1 MAVRNIRVIG
11 DRMEPRRIYAGTRG
25 SYITEVAFT
34 FSGEWDG
41 LTKKLIFY
49 PVRGKP
55 VYINYTYGSE
65 KIPYEVMRYSGDA
78 IMLMSGYSVEPD
90 GSLGVKIVT
99 ASAFVAVDP
108 AESDTQ
114 NEPDIPEAT
123 EFEKIVAKLGAPYIG
138 ENGNWFVWDVYTH
151 EFVDTGLPARGEQGE
166 TGRGLTILGKYGSL
180 DDLRASVKDAQPG
193 DAYAVGEKAPYTI
206 YIWDDVSGDF
216 TNHGDLRGVGI
227 TKIEQITDNTG
238 SGEPNTIRIYTDDGV
253 EYDYTVYNGERGHP
267 GNIWIGETEPPD
279 DSYTIWMNPGGAVSG
294 FLESHQG
301 TENAGRVLTVG
312 EDGIASPQYPAVK
325 EWTKLPTFYKE
336 VMTSGDFY
344 VDVVKLDISK
354 DLSDIPLGL
363 YYDSGVNDSHGEKPY
378 YYGTGV
384 RIVDGEAKLRQLV
397 GTGPLVNINM
407 ITDEKIKITFF
418 GADLNPQV
426 IYTFDR
432 TNRTL
437 DASWIDSLSRL
448 KTVELLKEKVDID
461 HGTENAGR
469 VLVVGDDGIVRP
481 GEYAGGGGGTITEE
495 SDPTVPAWA
504 KQPTKPTYT
513 AAEVGALSESELDS
527 AIDSALAEAK
537 ESGEFDGGRGA
548 MILNVT
554 SWPLV
559 YTTETNSLI
568 KYRSPIST
576 VLAQSGASDV
586 KAGDIV
592 WCGTYHYS
600 VLSTDDTYAYMGAY
614 TFIQGAPGK
623 SAYAYAKDGGYTG
636 TEEELS
642 DDLAGIAGKI
652 TAPATASVGQT
663 IKVSAVDA
671 DGKPTAWEAVDTE
684 EVWELLVDVTLEEE
698 INYYE
703 HSFDV
708 PQRKLKVIVD
718 SLAASANTTHSGFT
732 LWFNNEAGSTYKPN
746 AIFYPF
752 PIPQT
757 KAYSSVYNISTYYI
771 GDEPCVDVDAMA
783 QTTAAY
789 GTENDASKIKK
800 YNITGLKENYFNKMM
815 IPEIFKFAQT
825 TYGTFAAGTRYRIY
839 GVKA

>member
-90 GSLGVKIVT
+90 GSLGDKIVT

-238 SGEPNTIRIYTDDGV
+238 SGEPNTIRIVTDDGAD
-253 EYDYTVYNGERGHP
+253 YDYTVYNGERGHP

-301 TENAGRVLTVG
+301 TENAGRVLV
-312 EDGIASPQYPAVK
+312 
-325 EWTKLPTFYKE
+325 
-336 VMTSGDFY
+336 
-344 VDVVKLDISK
+344 VD
-354 DLSDIPLGL
+354 
-363 YYDSGVNDSHGEKPY
+363 
-378 YYGTGV
+378 
-384 RIVDGEAKLRQLV
+384 
-397 GTGPLVNINM
+397 
-407 ITDEKIKITFF
+407 
-418 GADLNPQV
+418 
-426 IYTFDR
+426 
-432 TNRTL
+432 
-437 DASWIDSLSRL
+437 
-448 KTVELLKEKVDID
+448 
-461 HGTENAGR
+461 
-469 VLVVGDDGIVRP
+469 DDGIVRP
-481 GEYAGGGGGTITEE
+481 GEYAGGGGGTITQE

-504 KQPTKPTYT
+504 KQPQKPKYT
-513 AAEVGALSESELDS
+513 AKEVGALSESELDS

-537 ESGEFDGGRGA
+537 ESGEFDGEDGKSGVYVGGDP
-548 MILNVT
+548 IPSGYNVQVDPSGESVEFVEVDAGLT
-554 SWPLV
+554 KSGYAADAKV
-559 YTTETNSLI
+559 VGDRFKEM
-568 KYRSPIST
+568 
-576 VLAQSGASDV
+576 AQEAPVQSVNGKTGDVKLSASDV
-586 KAGDIV
+586 GADAS
-592 WCGTYHYS
+592 GTADS
-600 VLSTDDTYAYMGAY
+600 
-614 TFIQGAPGK
+614 
-623 SAYAYAKDGGYTG
+623 
-636 TEEELS
+636 
-642 DDLAGIAGKI
+642 
-652 TAPATASVGQT
+652 
-663 IKVSAVDA
+663 KVSAHNTSDAAHNDIRQLISDLTSRLNALADSDDTTLDQMSELVAYIKSNKSLIDSITTNKVNVEDIIDNLTTSVSNKPLSAKMGVELKKLIDAIKIPTTLPASDVYSWAKQPQKPKYTAAEVGAATEAYVDA
-671 DGKPTAWEAVDTE
+671 EIE
-684 EVWELLVDVTLEEE
+684 EVVGDINTLLSQ
-698 INYYE
+698 I
-703 HSFDV
+703 
-708 PQRKLKVIVD
+708 
-718 SLAASANTTHSGFT
+718 
-732 LWFNNEAGSTYKPN
+732 
-746 AIFYPF
+746 
-752 PIPQT
+752 
-757 KAYSSVYNISTYYI
+757 
-771 GDEPCVDVDAMA
+771 
-783 QTTAAY
+783 
-789 GTENDASKIKK
+789 
-800 YNITGLKENYFNKMM
+800 
-815 IPEIFKFAQT
+815 
-825 TYGTFAAGTRYRIY
+825 
-839 GVKA
+839 

>member
-78 IMLMSGYSVEPD
+78 IMLMSGYSVETD
-90 GSLGVKIVT
+90 GSLGDKIVT

-238 SGEPNTIRIYTDDGV
+238 SGEPNTIRIVTDDGA

-279 DSYTIWMNPGGAVSG
+279 DSYTIWLNPGGAVSG
-294 FLESHQG
+294 FLESHQ
-301 TENAGRVLTVG
+301 
-312 EDGIASPQYPAVK
+312 
-325 EWTKLPTFYKE
+325 
-336 VMTSGDFY
+336 
-344 VDVVKLDISK
+344 
-354 DLSDIPLGL
+354 
-363 YYDSGVNDSHGEKPY
+363 
-378 YYGTGV
+378 
-384 RIVDGEAKLRQLV
+384 
-397 GTGPLVNINM
+397 
-407 ITDEKIKITFF
+407 
-418 GADLNPQV
+418 
-426 IYTFDR
+426 
-432 TNRTL
+432 
-437 DASWIDSLSRL
+437 
-448 KTVELLKEKVDID
+448 
-461 HGTENAGR
+461 GTENAGR

-495 SDPTVPAWA
+495 SDPTVPDWA
-504 KQPTKPTYT
+504 KQPNKPKYT
-513 AAEVGALSESELDS
+513 AAEVGALSESALDS

-614 TFIQGAPGK
+614 TFIQGATGK
-623 SAYAYAKDGGYTG
+623 SAYSYAQDGGYTG
-636 TEEELS
+636 TEEDFAKKLAQDVPEGGGSGGDYGSEVNTGRILAQVTFTEETTGFTVTDLSADVTELTIVFKS
-642 DDLAGIAGKI
+642 TTHVTAPKFSINNHKLTMYIGTWRGQCYVFVRIDKKAGKLMVKSRGSNNGVNVME
-652 TAPATASVGQT
+652 TNWG
-663 IKVSAVDA
+663 DN
-671 DGKPTAWEAVDTE
+671 
-684 EVWELLVDVTLEEE
+684 E
-698 INYYE
+698 IVE
-703 HSFDV
+703 S
-708 PQRKLKVIVD
+708 IGID
-718 SLAASANTTHSGFT
+718 SLGFAANDY
-732 LWFNNEAGSTYKPN
+732 FN
-746 AIFYPF
+746 
-752 PIPQT
+752 
-757 KAYSSVYNISTYYI
+757 VYE
-771 GDEPCVDVDAMA
+771 GL
-783 QTTAAY
+783 TALL
-789 GTENDASKIKK
+789 
-800 YNITGLKENYFNKMM
+800 LKEHY
-815 IPEIFKFAQT
+815 IWLP
-825 TYGTFAAGTRYRIY
+825 
-839 GVKA
+839 

>member
-90 GSLGVKIVT
+90 GSLGDKIVT

-227 TKIEQITDNTG
+227 TKIEQITNNTG

-461 HGTENAGR
+461 QGTENAGR
-469 VLVVGDDGIVRP
+469 VLVVGEDGVV
-481 GEYAGGGGGTITEE
+481 
-495 SDPTVPAWA
+495 VPREA
-504 KQPTKPTYT
+504 KGN
-513 AAEVGALSESELDS
+513 VELDTTLTQS
-527 AIDSALAEAK
+527 GKAADAKAVRDALAE
-537 ESGEFDGGRGA
+537 
-548 MILNVT
+548 
-554 SWPLV
+554 
-559 YTTETNSLI
+559 
-568 KYRSPIST
+568 
-576 VLAQSGASDV
+576 
-586 KAGDIV
+586 
-592 WCGTYHYS
+592 
-600 VLSTDDTYAYMGAY
+600 
-614 TFIQGAPGK
+614 
-623 SAYAYAKDGGYTG
+623 
-636 TEEELS
+636 
-642 DDLAGIAGKI
+642 KI
-652 TAPATASVGQT
+652 PAPATASVGQT
-663 IKVSAVDA
+663 IKVSAVDEN
-671 DGKPTAWEAVDTE
+671 GKPTAWEAADPE
-684 EVWELLVDVTLEEE
+684 EVWELLADVTLEEE
-698 INYYE
+698 VKRYE
-703 HSFDV
+703 HSFDS

-718 SLAASANTTHSGFT
+718 SLAASENTSHSGFY
-732 LWFNNEAGSTYKPN
+732 LSFNTDPATVYK
-746 AIFYPF
+746 ADTVFYPF

-757 KAYSSVYNISTYYI
+757 SAYRSVYNISTYYI
-771 GDEPCVDVDAMA
+771 GDEPCVDVDVMA
-783 QTTAAY
+783 QPGSTY
-789 GTENDASKIKK
+789 GTNGNASSIRK
-800 YNITGLKENYFNKMM
+800 YNITGLKDRYKNNMM
-815 IPEIFKFAQT
+815 VPEIIKFSQN